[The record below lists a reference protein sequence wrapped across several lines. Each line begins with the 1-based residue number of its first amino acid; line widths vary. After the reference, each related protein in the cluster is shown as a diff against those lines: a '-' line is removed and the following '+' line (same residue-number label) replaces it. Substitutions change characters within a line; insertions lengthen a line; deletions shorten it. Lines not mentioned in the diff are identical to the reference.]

1 MLLLGCAARGGRTA
15 DRPMGCDL
23 HDAQRLRLW
32 PQAGGDRGSDI
43 ATLHGRGLRF
53 RYGYPARE
61 GTAVLMFSARKGTAV
76 LISLPCTGGD
86 RGSDIATLHGRGPRF

>member
-53 RYGYPARE
+53 HYGYPARE
-61 GTAVLMFSARKGTAV
+61 GTAVLM
-76 LISLPCTGGD
+76 SLPCTEGD